1 MSSLKSTAPL
11 LLAASLALVGC
22 EHPTAPEARARVEK
36 TESQLL
42 SGDYG
47 QMQAGISDLFMSAS
61 YYGGS
66 NNPYVPSA
74 PITVSRN
81 GEMLSMRGTV
91 VERVY
96 VPPAGSGARPLIRR
110 AVMGWTTMDAEQ
122 LQQRLLVMFSSDSLS
137 EVNVPRAGIA
147 RPWSPEE
154 RFDRNGFVLTVDPGD
169 RQHWFGVEGTLTI
182 RDGARTGTCP
192 YSARYAEGSSS
203 IVELQWDSTFKAG
216 CEARTYPVAMT
227 AFVEHGDPEFRDI
240 GSRIAPRRETL
251 RMLPAELPG
260 VRIVFAC
267 KGQGPPADPYPCSD
281 YFGFWRDND
290 QFAESLGVDLRA
302 MKQGFSGL
310 AQVVDSGS
318 GPDYRIKPGGY
329 DVPVSFT
336 IRSPSGEVLKH
347 VTEVRASDALAAALF
362 YDFPRRQGL
371 KARVIAP
378 SSVLG
383 AGHSPYTMIVAD
395 VEFLKFDDR

>member
-36 TESQLL
+36 AESQLL
-42 SGDYG
+42 SGDYS
-47 QMQAGISDLFMSAS
+47 QMQAGITDLFLAAAQ
-61 YYGGS
+61 YGVPG
-66 NNPYVPSA
+66 NPFVPSA
-74 PITVSRN
+74 PITVSRD
-81 GEMLSMRGTV
+81 GEMLPMRASV

-96 VPPAGSGARPLIRR
+96 LPPVGSGGRPLVRR
-110 AVMGWTTMDAEQ
+110 AVMGWTTMDEQ
-122 LQQRLLVMFSSDSLS
+122 HQEQRLLVMFSGDSLS
-137 EVNVPRAGIA
+137 AIRTPRASLIIPGSA
-147 RPWSPEE
+147 AGRYE
-154 RFDRNGFVLTVDPGD
+154 RNGFVLTVDPGD
-169 RQHWFGVEGTLTI
+169 RLPWFGAEGTLTI
-182 RDGARTGTCP
+182 LDGARTGICP
-192 YSARYAEGSSS
+192 YSAPRSGYSSG
-203 IVELQWDSTFKAG
+203 IVELQDSTKKVE
-216 CEARTYPVAMT
+216 CEARAYPVAMT
-227 AFVEHGDPEFRDI
+227 AFIEHGDPEFRDI

-290 QFAESLGVDLRA
+290 QFAPSLGVDLRA

-336 IRSPSGEVLKH
+336 IRSPNGEVLKH